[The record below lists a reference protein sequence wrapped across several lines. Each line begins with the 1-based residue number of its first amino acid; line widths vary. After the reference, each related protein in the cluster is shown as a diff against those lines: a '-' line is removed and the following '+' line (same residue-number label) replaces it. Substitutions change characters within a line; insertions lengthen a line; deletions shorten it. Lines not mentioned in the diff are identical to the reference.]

1 MNSIKLSEYRP
12 GIKFVKDPLA
22 AEENNYLTKTIN
34 VYIVYDLDTWSR
46 NAANN
51 FKFKNCLFGASNIVK
66 HSDKETYAY
75 SGYRITFDI
84 AGWWSCDNDFARN
97 VKSAGVDNS
106 SSSPFDNCK
115 NNFLTLDEGPT
126 YVINGNFG
134 PSEEMF
140 NINFTKSN
148 IKLCLSLHYNVEK
161 SYAFVNGK
169 EI

>member
-1 MNSIKLSEYRP
+1 MNSIKLSEHRP
-12 GIKFVKDPLA
+12 GIKFVKDSLA

-84 AGWWSCDNDFARN
+84 AG
-97 VKSAGVDNS
+97 
-106 SSSPFDNCK
+106 
-115 NNFLTLDEGPT
+115 
-126 YVINGNFG
+126 
-134 PSEEMF
+134 
-140 NINFTKSN
+140 
-148 IKLCLSLHYNVEK
+148 
-161 SYAFVNGK
+161 
-169 EI
+169 